1 MMADLLW
8 PGDHRA
14 GDHLT
19 DAAVVRAALQVES
32 AWLAALVAAGVAPSA
47 ARVDVEPL
55 AARLDLQALAVAAE
69 AGGNVVIPLLA
80 DVRER
85 LAGPHPEAARWLHR
99 GLTSQDV
106 LDTALV
112 LALRD
117 AVDAVLARLDE
128 QVASLVALAERHRS
142 DPMAG
147 RTLTQHAVPITFG
160 LKAAQWLHGVLDARD
175 DLVDARNRLPAQV
188 GGAAGTLAA
197 PAELLRLTGGGGDA
211 VALAA
216 DLADRLGLPHAPPW
230 HTNRAPLTRIA
241 DSLVRATDACGRIA
255 ADVLVLA
262 RPEIAELAEPAGEG
276 RGGSSTMP
284 QKANPVLSVLVR
296 RAALTTPGLAAQLHL
311 AAATAVD
318 ERPDGAWHVEW
329 SPLARLGRHTL
340 TATSQ
345 TAELLAGLH
354 VDTGRMARL
363 VQAAGSGLLAEQRS
377 LTGLVDGAATDDFD
391 PTHYL
396 GSTDA
401 LIDQLLARAA
411 SGGRHP

>member
-1 MMADLLW
+1 MADLLW

-19 DAAVVRAALQVES
+19 DAAVVRAALRVES
-32 AWLAALVAAGVAPSA
+32 AWLAALVAAGVAPPDA
-47 ARVDVEPL
+47 QVDVEPL
-55 AARLDLQALAVAAE
+55 ADRLDLAALAVAAE

-80 DVRER
+80 AVRER
-85 LAGPHPEAARWLHR
+85 LAGHHPEAEHWLHR

-117 AVDAVLARLDE
+117 TADAVLARLDD
-128 QVASLVALAERHRS
+128 QVASLATLAERHRA

-160 LKAAQWLHGVLDARD
+160 LKAAQWMHGVLDARD
-175 DLVDARNRLPAQV
+175 DLADARDRLPAQV

-197 PAELLRLTGGGGDA
+197 PAELLRLTRSRVDA
-211 VALAA
+211 VTLVA
-216 DLADRLGLPHAPPW
+216 DLAERLGLPHAPPW
-230 HTNRAPLTRIA
+230 HTNRAPFTRVA
-241 DSLVRATDACGRIA
+241 DALVRATDACGRIA

-262 RPEIAELAEPAGEG
+262 RPEISELAEPAGEG

-284 QKANPVLSVLVR
+284 QKANPVLSVLIR
-296 RAALTTPGLAAQLHL
+296 RAALTAPGLAAQLHL

-318 ERPDGAWHVEW
+318 ERPDGAWHTEW

-377 LTGLVDGAATDDFD
+377 LAGLVDEATADDFD

-401 LIDQLLARAA
+401 LIDLLLARAA

>member
-1 MMADLLW
+1 MSDLLW

-14 GDHLT
+14 GDLLS
-19 DAAVVRAALQVES
+19 DSAVVAAALRVET
-32 AWLAALVAAGVAPSA
+32 AWLASLAAAGVAPASA
-47 ARVDVEPL
+47 TVDLEAPVGT
-55 AARLDLQALAVAAE
+55 LDLGALAVAAE
-69 AGGNVVIPLLA
+69 SGGNLVIPLLTV
-80 DVRER
+80 VRER
-85 LAGPHPEAARWLHR
+85 LARTHPEAARWVHR

-117 AVDAVLARLDE
+117 AADAVLAQLDD
-128 QVASLVALAERHRS
+128 QVDSLVALAQRHRA

-175 DLVDARNRLPAQV
+175 DLAHARDRLPVQV

-197 PAELLRLTGGGGDA
+197 SAELLRLTSSDVDA
-211 VALAA
+211 IALAV
-216 DLADRLGLPHAPPW
+216 DLADRLGLPYAPPW
-230 HTNRAPLTRIA
+230 HTNRAPLTRLA
-241 DSLVRATDACGRIA
+241 DALARTTDACGRIA

-262 RPEIAELAEPAGEG
+262 RPEIAELAEPAGDG

-296 RAALTTPGLAAQLHL
+296 RAAMTTPGLAAQLHL
-311 AAATAVD
+311 ASATAVD
-318 ERPDGAWHVEW
+318 ERPDGAWHTEW
-329 SPLARLGRHTL
+329 STLALLGRRTL
-340 TATSQ
+340 TAASQ
-345 TAELLAGLH
+345 TAELVAGLH

-363 VQAAGSGLLAEQRS
+363 VQTAASGLLAEQRS
-377 LTGLVDGAATDDFD
+377 LTGLVDGAEIPDFD

-401 LIDQLLARAA
+401 LIDLLLTRARPAE
-411 SGGRHP
+411 GHP